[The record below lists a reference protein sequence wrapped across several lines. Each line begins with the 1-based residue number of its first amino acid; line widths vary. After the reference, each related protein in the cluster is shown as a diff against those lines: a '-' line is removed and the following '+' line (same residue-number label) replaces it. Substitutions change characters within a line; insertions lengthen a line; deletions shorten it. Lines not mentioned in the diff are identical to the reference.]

1 MPQAKKWHLS
11 KLHVKV
17 NFVSSIQHL
26 HRKKKLNS
34 IGKWLRNWNNISTTQ
49 RLWYCIWCAFASSF
63 ICETNLKW
71 TLFVSIFWGR
81 LSYKAFSHDV
91 TAAILMFQ
99 NIEMAANKLVN
110 QLISVNTW
118 DGVAPIIRAGRSW
131 MKRRCMTIK
140 IVNDSKPFQ

>member
-26 HRKKKLNS
+26 DRKKKLNS
-34 IGKWLRNWNNISTTQ
+34 IRKWLRNWNNISTTQ

-71 TLFVSIFWGR
+71 TLFVSIFWLDFLIKR
-81 LSYKAFSHDV
+81 FHMTSRRPSWCSKKLKWRPINQSINLFLSTRGMGLPRSSELDAHEWNVDV
-91 TAAILMFQ
+91 
-99 NIEMAANKLVN
+99 
-110 QLISVNTW
+110 W
-118 DGVAPIIRAGRSW
+118 R
-131 MKRRCMTIK
+131 
-140 IVNDSKPFQ
+140 